1 MSARKKK
8 RERPSDDDSGGFIFS
23 TNPDFSVSSSLDE
36 ERQSPDRQYLEAHV
50 EKKGRNGK
58 QVVLIKGFSCSTIEL
73 AQWAKELKQHC
84 GVGGSAKGTDIL
96 LQGAVREKAT
106 DFLKSKGHSVKRVGG

>member
-8 RERPSDDDSGGFIFS
+8 REQPSDDPGGFIFS
-23 TNPDFSVSSSLDE
+23 TNPDFSVPSDSDHEHRSS
-36 ERQSPDRQYLEAHV
+36 DRQYLEAHV

-58 QVVLIKGFSCSTIEL
+58 QVVLIKGFSCSAIEL

-106 DFLKSKGHSVKRVGG
+106 EFLKSKGHSVKRVGG

>member
-58 QVVLIKGFSCSTIEL
+58 QVVLIKGFSCSALEL
-73 AQWAKELKQHC
+73 AQWAKDLKQHC

-106 DFLKSKGHSVKRVGG
+106 EFLKSKGHSVKRVGG

>member
-58 QVVLIKGFSCSTIEL
+58 QVVLIKGFSCSAIEL

-84 GVGGSAKGTDIL
+84 GVGGSARGTDIL

>member
-50 EKKGRNGK
+50 EKKGRNGN
-58 QVVLIKGFSCSTIEL
+58 QVVLIKGFSCSAIEL

>member
-58 QVVLIKGFSCSTIEL
+58 QVVLIKGFSCSAIEL

-84 GVGGSAKGTDIL
+84 GVGGSARGTDIL

-106 DFLKSKGHSVKRVGG
+106 DFLNSKGHSVKRVGG

>member
-58 QVVLIKGFSCSTIEL
+58 QVVLIKGFSCSAIEL

>member
-8 RERPSDDDSGGFIFS
+8 RERPSDDSGGFVFS

-36 ERQSPDRQYLEAHV
+36 QGQSPDRQHLEAHV

-58 QVVLIKGFSCSTIEL
+58 QVVLIKGFNCSAIEL

-106 DFLKSKGHSVKRVGG
+106 EFLKSKGHLVKRVGG

>member
-8 RERPSDDDSGGFIFS
+8 RERPSDDDFGGFIFS

-58 QVVLIKGFSCSTIEL
+58 QVVLIKGFSCSAIEL

-84 GVGGSAKGTDIL
+84 GAGGSAKGTDIL

>member
-1 MSARKKK
+1 MSARKKI
-8 RERPSDDDSGGFIFS
+8 RERPSDDSGGFVFS

-36 ERQSPDRQYLEAHV
+36 EGQSSDRQYLEAHV

-58 QVVLIKGFSCSTIEL
+58 QVVLIKGFSCSALEL
-73 AQWAKELKQHC
+73 AQWAKDLKQHC

-106 DFLKSKGHSVKRVGG
+106 EFLKSKGHSVKRVGG

>member
-1 MSARKKK
+1 LSTRKKK
-8 RERPSDDDSGGFIFS
+8 RERPSDDSGGFIFS

-36 ERQSPDRQYLEAHV
+36 EEQSSNRQYLEAHV

-58 QVVLIKGFSCSTIEL
+58 QVVLIKGFICSAIEL
-73 AQWAKELKQHC
+73 AQWAKELKQYC
-84 GVGGSAKGTDIL
+84 GVGGSAKGADIL

-106 DFLKSKGHSVKRVGG
+106 EFLKSKGHSVKRVGG

>member
-1 MSARKKK
+1 M
-8 RERPSDDDSGGFIFS
+8 
-23 TNPDFSVSSSLDE
+23 
-36 ERQSPDRQYLEAHV
+36 

-58 QVVLIKGFSCSTIEL
+58 QVVLIKGFNCSAIEL

-106 DFLKSKGHSVKRVGG
+106 EFLKSKGHFVKRVGG

>member
-1 MSARKKK
+1 LSARKKK
-8 RERPSDDDSGGFIFS
+8 RERPSDDSGGFVFS

-36 ERQSPDRQYLEAHV
+36 EGQRPDRQHLEAHV

-58 QVVLIKGFSCSTIEL
+58 QVVLIKGFNCSAIEL

-106 DFLKSKGHSVKRVGG
+106 EFLKSKGHLVKRVGG